1 MGQILNL
8 ADRLKLFHLH
18 DSGDD
23 IRRLGKHVPEIMRKT
38 GADFAA
44 RYLEQPSFA
53 DAYRT
58 SGLRLIEEETAHLAL
73 LFSGRFDETYLASIG
88 RLVDFYSQGGFGARA
103 HLTVLNLVTINFR
116 KKLLGHGLINVFK
129 ARPHLF
135 DLVTRL
141 ISFDTGSLS
150 AADAVHALGIERA
163 RADRVERAIHIFSA
177 AVGEVTGSLDKAS
190 SLCTDSSKD
199 LRSALQATAKRSTAT
214 CDAVSRIQAS
224 MTDHLSAINALS
236 DATRTIDQEASRGRQ
251 LATEAQSAIAASEG
265 SLHDL
270 AGVLDRIGGL
280 VRSIADI
287 ATQTNLLALNATIEA
302 ARAGEAGRGFS
313 IVAQEVKALAAQT
326 GQATVD
332 IRRWIDEIGSQK
344 QKVISLSENAS
355 RSITEAT
362 VATGLIYDAL
372 SQQDEAAENLAHTF
386 RQSSDRSDEIS
397 NEVSGI
403 DAAISLISAQ
413 SGNLLTASNSLS
425 DAAKDLNVCMSTFL
439 DTVRAA

>member
-8 ADRLKLFHLH
+8 TDRLKLFQLH
-18 DSGDD
+18 DCGDD
-23 IRRLGKHVPEIMRKT
+23 IRRLGTYIPEIMRKT
-38 GADFAA
+38 GADFAT

-53 DAYRT
+53 DACYER
-58 SGLRLIEEETAHLAL
+58 GLRLMEEETAHLEL
-73 LFSGRFDETYLASIG
+73 LFSGRFDETYMASIG
-88 RLVDFYSQGGFGARA
+88 RLVDFCSQGGFGARA
-103 HLTVLNLVTINFR
+103 HLTVLNLVTTNFR
-116 KKLLGHGLINVFK
+116 KKLLGHGLNVFR
-129 ARPHLF
+129 ARPRLF

-141 ISFDTGSLS
+141 ISFDTGLLS

-177 AVGEVTGSLDKAS
+177 AVGDVTGSLDKAS
-190 SLCTDSSKD
+190 SLCTDSSND
-199 LRSALQATAKRSTAT
+199 LQSALQATAKRSTAT
-214 CDAVSRIQAS
+214 CEAVSRIQAS

-236 DATRTIDQEASRGRQ
+236 DATRTIDQEASRGRR

-270 AGVLDRIGGL
+270 AGLLDRIGGL

-397 NEVSGI
+397 HEVTGI

-413 SGNLLTASNSLS
+413 SGNLLTASGSLS
-425 DAAKDLNVCMSTFL
+425 GAAKNLNVCMSTFL